1 MNNVDIKEEILI
13 LVRDTET
20 SDTPLF
26 LSLFN
31 NCQSIEHLEAVA
43 ALLANMKLYETEG
56 IFRLP
61 FQYKKGMDIKIGD
74 MFHLTTITQPG
85 RLEYKVRELNINEMI
100 DVNTVITDIITSDRN
115 HPKILLYISYKQY
128 EEQLRITQSI
138 IKSSI
143 RENTLSNILDK

>member
-1 MNNVDIKEEILI
+1 MNNPNIEEEILI

-26 LSLFN
+26 LSFGIII
-31 NCQSIEHLEAVA
+31 S
-43 ALLANMKLYETEG
+43 MKLYETEG

>member
-1 MNNVDIKEEILI
+1 MNNPNIEEEILI

-31 NCQSIEHLEAVA
+31 NFQSI
-43 ALLANMKLYETEG
+43 NMKLYETEG

-61 FQYKKGMDIKIGD
+61 FRYKKGMDIKTGD
-74 MFHLTTITQPG
+74 MFHLTTISQPG
-85 RLEYKVRELNINEMI
+85 TLEYKVRALNINEMI